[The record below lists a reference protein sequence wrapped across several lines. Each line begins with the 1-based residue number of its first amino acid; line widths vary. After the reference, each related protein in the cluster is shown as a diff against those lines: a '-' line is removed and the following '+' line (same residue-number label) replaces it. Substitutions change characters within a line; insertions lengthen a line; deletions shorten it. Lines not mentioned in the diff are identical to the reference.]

1 MMTPKM
7 RSAAQDPTSLVR
19 QEGLKGDGADVEAS
33 ESEKEGGAHSIFG
46 LCQAVYSTESL
57 RKAMNI
63 GVDM

>member
-1 MMTPKM
+1 M

-19 QEGLKGDGADVEAS
+19 KEGLKGDGADVEAS
-33 ESEKEGGAHSIFG
+33 EGVGRREALCIFG

-63 GVDM
+63 GVHVIF